1 MPSVYDLPKA
11 EQDDLMSLTIKP
23 MSELKMKYINMLR
36 ERSKDLLS
44 ACEYPDYIV
53 SDVNLLRFVRGH
65 MYDMDETYDAFSKM
79 LIWRKENNVN
89 EYFKKVEEVGFDVHK
104 VPYADV
110 FERVFHTSYHH
121 KTDREGRIVDIRLLG
136 SVDVKGLLARPL
148 KEWIDY
154 NIYILVCL
162 TGRCDHRNGASTR

>member
-1 MPSVYDLPKA
+1 MQMCLNGTKR
-11 EQDDLMSLTIKP
+11 
-23 MSELKMKYINMLR
+23 R
-36 ERSKDLLS
+36 ERPID
-44 ACEYPDYIV
+44 
-53 SDVNLLRFVRGH
+53 
-65 MYDMDETYDAFSKM
+65 
-79 LIWRKENNVN
+79 
-89 EYFKKVEEVGFDVHK
+89 
-104 VPYADV
+104 
-110 FERVFHTSYHH
+110 RVFHTSYHH